1 MIPYF
6 ELRTIALGPVTIQV
20 WGLLVALGVLA
31 AAFASARLAK
41 ARGQK
46 PEIIWDM
53 TAWVIAGAF
62 LFARLFVVL
71 FYDPGHYL
79 ASPIDIF
86 KIWEGGWSVMGGFL
100 GGALTATWYM
110 RRKQVDVYAY
120 ADTTMFG
127 IPLGLFIGRIGC
139 FLIHDHPGTATDFA
153 LGVQYPDG
161 VIRHDHGLYLSLN
174 GLLLFVTFLVLLKRK
189 AKTGTFLAVG
199 LVWYGVVRFGLD
211 FLRATDGVVVDA
223 RYFGLTP
230 AQYASIAMVVTGLVL
245 GSRSKK
251 I

>member
-62 LFARLFVVL
+62 LLARVFVVL
-71 FYDPGHYL
+71 FYDPAFYFSH
-79 ASPIDIF
+79 PVDIL

-100 GGALTATWYM
+100 GGALTAIWYM
-110 RRKQVDVYAY
+110 RRKKVDVFAY

-139 FLIHDHPGTATDFA
+139 FLIHDHPGTATDFL

-161 VIRHDHGLYLSLN
+161 IVRHDHGLYLSLN
-174 GLLLFVTFLVLLKRK
+174 GLFLFLTFLILLKRK
-189 AKTGTFLAVG
+189 AKTGTFLIVG
-199 LVWYGVVRFGLD
+199 LIWYGIVRFGLD
-211 FLRATDGVVVDA
+211 FLRATDGDVVDS
-223 RYFGLTP
+223 RYFHLTP
-230 AQYASIAMVVTGLVL
+230 AQYASILMILFGLYL
-245 GSRSKK
+245 TKRKR
-251 I
+251 